1 MNNYKLDLNCET
13 TVNQLQVAVRR
24 EINNLTNEYWEL
36 HGPDATAVQLDTLTA
51 QREQYRVYDAQLEV
65 AYETSKHKAWNALS
79 DGSAYDKAQAAV
91 RRAQIELAKVKVD
104 DALETL
110 QDAQT
115 QLTDSRR
122 AERAARTAA

>member
-1 MNNYKLDLNCET
+1 MSNYKLDLNCQT
-13 TVNQLQVAVRR
+13 TVNQLQVAVSR
-24 EINNLTNEYWEL
+24 EISSLTNEYWEL
-36 HGPDATAVQLDTLTA
+36 HGPDATAVQLDSLTA
-51 QREQYRVYDAQLEV
+51 RREQYRVYDAQLGV
-65 AYETSKHKAWNALS
+65 AYETAKHKAWSALS
-79 DGSAYDKAQAAV
+79 DGSAHDKALAAV

>member
-1 MNNYKLDLNCET
+1 MSTYKIDLNCQT
-13 TVNQLQVAVRR
+13 TVNQLQLAVKH
-24 EINNLTNEYWEL
+24 EVNSLTNEYWSL
-36 HGPDATAVQLDTLTA
+36 HGSDTTAVQLDTLTA

-65 AYETSKHKAWNALS
+65 AYETAKHKAWNALS

-104 DALETL
+104 DAQETL
-110 QDAQT
+110 QDAQA
-115 QLTDSRR
+115 QLTESRR